1 MQAVE
6 QQVLGGNLISV
17 GSVKETSENRFDAL
31 GVCHAAR
38 APSAGVLTITV
49 MSTFYPTEARSSNLS
64 QSLKFL
70 PTEKTTA
77 DQH

>member
-31 GVCHAAR
+31 GVCHAAC

-49 MSTFYPTEARSSNLS
+49 MSTSYPTEARSPKVSNS
-64 QSLKFL
+64 Y
-70 PTEKTTA
+70 
-77 DQH
+77 